1 MSKARKTGIRRGGK
15 NVFADLG
22 LPDAENHFIKAQLVS
37 RMMDIMT
44 SRKLSQAAVA
54 RIIGVAQSD
63 VSNLIRGRFRGY
75 SIDRLMGF
83 LVALDQDVEIV
94 VRSKPKSRADARL
107 TVTAA

>member
-1 MSKARKTGIRRGGK
+1 MSKSEKTAIRRGGT

-22 LPDAENHFIKAQLVS
+22 LPDAENQFVKAQLVS
-37 RMMDIMT
+37 RVMDIMKDRGLT
-44 SRKLSQAAVA
+44 QRAAA
-54 RIIGVAQSD
+54 EIIGITQPD

-94 VRSKPKSRADARL
+94 VRSKPHGRGDAHL